1 MRFKS
6 DGEAVEGAAE
16 PVMSMLT
23 RHAVTTI
30 AELQENEEDEKR
42 GLGDEKRGQGGRRG

>member
-1 MRFKS
+1 MRFKR

-23 RHAVTTI
+23 RHA
-30 AELQENEEDEKR
+30 EMQENEEDEKR
-42 GLGDEKRGQGGRRG
+42 GLEDEMRGQGGRRG

>member
-1 MRFKS
+1 MRFKR

-23 RHAVTTI
+23 RHA
-30 AELQENEEDEKR
+30 EMQEEEEEEKRGLEDEDEKR
-42 GLGDEKRGQGGRRG
+42 GRQGGRRG